1 MSLTV
6 GSLFSGIGGLE
17 LGLEQAGLGPVLWQV
32 EQDKGCRGVLA
43 EHWPEARRFR
53 DVRRVGASNLA
64 PVDLVCGGF
73 PCQDV
78 SLAGRGAG
86 LGGERSGLWYE
97 FERIIDEVQPF
108 AVVVE
113 NVPGL
118 VRRGLDRVVAGLVEL
133 GYEVEA
139 TRIRASDLGAP
150 HVRERL
156 FVVAYADRQGELR
169 GRRSNGERRQR
180 ARDGRPPLADAAR
193 PRHEGGGAS
202 SERNADAPDG
212 RPPLADPNGVPVGVE
227 PKREQRD
234 PPECG
239 DPEPL
244 HTRGARGRPPKP
256 VLGRGAYGLPDRLDW
271 PASPDEPA
279 RSWEPPRALASCLG
293 REARLRELGNSV
305 VPACAFVVGRRVLE
319 RLGGSE

>member
-17 LGLEQAGLGPVLWQV
+17 LGLERAGLGPVLWQV
-32 EQDKGCRGVLA
+32 EQDRGCRGVLA
-43 EHWPEARRFR
+43 EHWPTAKRYR
-53 DVRRVGASNLA
+53 DVRSVGASNLA
-64 PVDLVCGGF
+64 PVDVVCGGF

-86 LGGERSGLWYE
+86 LAAGARSSLWYE
-97 FERIIDEVQPF
+97 FERIVDEVQPF

-118 VRRGLDRVVAGLVEL
+118 VRRGLDEVVAGLAAL

-150 HVRERL
+150 HFRERL

-169 GRRSNGERRQR
+169 QRGEGNEGGQR
-180 ARDGRPPLADAAR
+180 ARDSGASLADADGVAVG
-193 PRHEGGGAS
+193 EQ
-202 SERNADAPDG
+202 SERLERDAP
-212 RPPLADPNGVPVGVE
+212 
-227 PKREQRD
+227 Q
-234 PPECG
+234 CG

-244 HTRGARGRPPKP
+244 HPRRARRRAAKP
-256 VLGRGAYGLPDRLDW
+256 VLGRGAHGLPDWLDW
-271 PASPDEPA
+271 PARPGEPA
-279 RSWEPPRALASCLG
+279 RPWEPPRALAHCPG
-293 REARLRELGNSV
+293 REARLRELGNAV

-319 RLGGSE
+319 RVGGGANDRALPRVAAAYP